1 MSHNRVTSVYCQY
14 GSCSLGEQ
22 ATFCCIGLFEVLLKC
37 LYYFYAVYALYRVA
51 TVSRHQIDMDNL
63 VGMGSKHHHSKG
75 MVSHKVI
82 SHQQAAMEL
91 LLMVS
96 HMVMVHLAR
105 SLVYMSI
112 LIAFLVY
119 PEFVHFERISEICFE
134 YFILVNCVFHTI
146 SIEVR

>member
-1 MSHNRVTSVYCQY
+1 
-14 GSCSLGEQ
+14 
-22 ATFCCIGLFEVLLKC
+22 
-37 LYYFYAVYALYRVA
+37 VA

-82 SHQQAAMEL
+82 SHQQAAME